1 MRQLFGRLQSKQE
14 VCFDLKI
21 NRCSCESRWN
31 CCHARLT
38 EAASHRIADW
48 GLQTVFSSNNNNNN
62 NCSNKKTLVDLILLL
77 IGFSVRTEIEENL
90 SHFRPFQNFKVF
102 PRNKKISLFWLKYVG
117 TLRLGPIKVNGTF
130 FSRPVIPRV
139 MLHGSFNAELLLG
152 SSSVSSP
159 LLHLNCSIVGWR
171 IISLRNNARKQF
183 FVGCSLFF
191 ILNFVA
197 IRKNFN

>member
-1 MRQLFGRLQSKQE
+1 MILKKNSKNCNFHRNLIKWLIKLPLI
-14 VCFDLKI
+14 CFDLKI

-48 GLQTVFSSNNNNNN
+48 GLQTVFSSNNNNNNNN

-102 PRNKKISLFWLKYVG
+102 PRNKKNLSFLAKICWHLTFG
-117 TLRLGPIKVNGTF
+117 THQ
-130 FSRPVIPRV
+130 S
-139 MLHGSFNAELLLG
+139 
-152 SSSVSSP
+152 
-159 LLHLNCSIVGWR
+159 
-171 IISLRNNARKQF
+171 
-183 FVGCSLFF
+183 
-191 ILNFVA
+191 
-197 IRKNFN
+197 